1 MKPIERAARALCRL
15 DGHPQAGVSDAD
27 MPWEDYLPQ
36 VRAVLEA
43 LHEPSDWMA
52 EAGAE
57 LLRHVGADEGEQGYR
72 QDAADIWRYMLDSMV
87 KDIG

>member
-72 QDAADIWRYMLDSMV
+72 QDAVDIWRYMLDSMV